1 MKLKTYW
8 ISALTILLLFS
19 TGTGKLQAQD
29 AYQPVTPPQ
38 PTQTGDKIEV
48 LELFWY
54 GCPHCYDL
62 EPYLDSWL
70 KNKSDDVE
78 FRRMPAILG
87 KNWIPHAKAYF
98 TAEKLG
104 IVDQIHK
111 LLFDAIHKDGEQIF
125 DEKSLKIFFTNHGV
139 DAGEFAKIYNSEE
152 VEVKI
157 KESFVMGQR
166 YKITGVPSIIVN
178 GKYLTST
185 TMAGGH
191 EDLFTIIDQL
201 IKKEREGNI
210 AQE

>member
-19 TGTGKLQAQD
+19 TGTGKLQAQN

-38 PTQTGDKIEV
+38 PIQTGDKIEV

-111 LLFDAIHKDGEQIF
+111 PLFDAIHKGREEIF

-139 DAGEFAKIYNSEE
+139 DAGEFTKIYNSEE

-185 TMAGGH
+185 TMAGGY
-191 EDLFTIIDQL
+191 EDLITIIDQL
-201 IKKEREGNI
+201 VEKERDGNT